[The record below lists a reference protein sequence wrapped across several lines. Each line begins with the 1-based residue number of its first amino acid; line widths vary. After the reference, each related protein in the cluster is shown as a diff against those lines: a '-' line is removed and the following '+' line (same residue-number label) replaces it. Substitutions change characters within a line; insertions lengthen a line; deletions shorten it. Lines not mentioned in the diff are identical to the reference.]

1 MPKHV
6 DHEQRREEIAAALW
20 RLVVREGIEA
30 ASVRRVAAEAGWST
44 GSLRH
49 YFQTHSQ
56 LLTFAM
62 ELVIQRVTQRVSA
75 LRPEG
80 SVQATARRVLA
91 EVLPLDADRQAENQV
106 WLAFTARSLVEP
118 ELRALRDEAHAAL
131 RGLCLDAVR
140 VLGVA
145 APEREA
151 ERVHALIDGLAL
163 HAVLDGRVTT
173 PARQLELLTAH
184 LDELLQQRAR

>member
-1 MPKHV
+1 
-6 DHEQRREEIAAALW
+6 
-20 RLVVREGIEA
+20 
-30 ASVRRVAAEAGWST
+30 VRRVAAEAGWST

-62 ELVIQRVTQRVSA
+62 ELVIQRVTERVNA

-80 SVQATARRVLA
+80 DVGTTARRAV
-91 EVLPLDADRQAENQV
+91 EQVLPLDADRQAENQV

-140 VLGVA
+140 ALGVA
-145 APEREA
+145 SPEREA
-151 ERVHALIDGLAL
+151 ERLHALIDGLAL
-163 HAVLDGRVTT
+163 HAVLDPAVTT
-173 PARQLELLTAH
+173 PERQLELLTAH
-184 LDELLQQRAR
+184 FDGLPAA

>member
-20 RLVVREGIEA
+20 RLVVRDGIEA

-80 SVQATARRVLA
+80 SVQETARRVLA